1 MGGGVSPKHATTAG
15 GFFLNGITT
24 KKKVRAM
31 TSVHRHVGACGS
43 GIKGVGKWGR
53 GLENEGEK
61 GEGGREGDQNKERY
75 FDELS
80 IC

>member
-1 MGGGVSPKHATTAG
+1 
-15 GFFLNGITT
+15 
-24 KKKVRAM
+24 M